1 LNFPVTNQQ
10 AVQCDEIAKVLLAG
24 KQLPSHIS
32 GEEGWKDARVM
43 DAIYESAR
51 TGKKVLL
58 A

>member
-1 LNFPVTNQQ
+1 
-10 AVQCDEIAKVLLAG
+10 
-24 KQLPSHIS
+24 LPSHIS
-32 GEEGWKDARVM
+32 GEEGWKDARVI